1 PEVVSELNVIPGAET
16 EPEIAFKAAV
26 MPAWPSRVR
35 QSERPVAM
43 SVKFWL
49 TAADKIVV
57 LGTNVFTIEKV
68 PEPLN
73 GMTILRAPIFQPFL
87 LMGAHS
93 SIPMLSDV
101 AVATQELQSARES
114 VVDDPAKKNVTNTN
128 LFAVFGAVVILVIN
142 REKSGFIF
150 PAAGTFCAIVIKD
163 YFLKISVVPTMS
175 RISITL
181 FPLMFCLVISRKFH

>member
-1 PEVVSELNVIPGAET
+1 
-16 EPEIAFKAAV
+16 
-26 MPAWPSRVR
+26 
-35 QSERPVAM
+35 
-43 SVKFWL
+43 
-49 TAADKIVV
+49 
-57 LGTNVFTIEKV
+57 
-68 PEPLN
+68 
-73 GMTILRAPIFQPFL
+73 MTILRAPIFQPFL

-181 FPLMFCLVISRKFH
+181 FPLMFCLVISRKFHHIFISIFGLIRLAMIAPARNAHLSIVRTTASILIMLQLFFLVANFTDTDQRNLPCSSS